1 MYLSVIVELCFER
14 NKHVAL
20 NFSKF
25 SDNISNRK
33 VRKKVKKLD
42 KKSRKSKKGVGVGI
56 YTNWPII
63 QEFPQKVGNLTE
75 KLKVSPSYSFLIKHS
90 ISAG

>member
-14 NKHVAL
+14 NKPVAL

-56 YTNWPII
+56 YTNWPIT
-63 QEFPQKVGNLTE
+63 QGFPQKEGKLTK
-75 KLKVSPSYSFLIKHS
+75 KLKVSPSYSFLIKRS
-90 ISAG
+90 IRAG

>member
-42 KKSRKSKKGVGVGI
+42 KKSRKSKKGVGGGDLHKLAN
-56 YTNWPII
+56 YT
-63 QEFPQKVGNLTE
+63 G
-75 KLKVSPSYSFLIKHS
+75 VSSKS
-90 ISAG
+90 G